1 MNVATPITSAAI
13 DDAGDQARSIV
24 DGVTDSGETVVA
36 KAETIALSA
45 RDALAEMRRIVDAFA
60 AATGERA
67 GEAVAAVTATSTET
81 AERIGALVDDARLL
95 GKEGL
100 DTMAEKVSERPFT
113 ALAVAAGVG
122 LALGLL
128 TRSDTRR

>member
-1 MNVATPITSAAI
+1 MKIATPFSSAALE
-13 DDAGDQARSIV
+13 DAGDQARSIV
-24 DGVTDSGETVVA
+24 DGVAASGDTVAA

-45 RDALAEMRRIVDAFA
+45 REALAEMRRIVDDFA
-60 AATGERA
+60 ASTGEKA
-67 GEAVAAVTATSTET
+67 GEAVAAVSATSTET

-95 GKEGL
+95 GKESL
-100 DTMAEKVSERPFT
+100 DTMADKVSERPFT

-128 TRSDTRR
+128 TRPGARR

>member
-1 MNVATPITSAAI
+1 MNIATPITSAALE
-13 DDAGDQARSIV
+13 DAGDQARAIV
-24 DGVTDSGETVVA
+24 DDVAASGETVAA

-45 RDALAEMRRIVDAFA
+45 REALAEMRRIVDAFA
-60 AATGERA
+60 ASTGEKA
-67 GEAVAAVTATSTET
+67 GEAVAAVSATSTET

-95 GKEGL
+95 GKESL
-100 DTMAEKVSERPFT
+100 DTMADKVSERPFT

-128 TRSDTRR
+128 TRPGARR